1 MAQERR
7 SGHIVP
13 ESGVY
18 RATHASAHAG
28 AQLEVRLIK
37 GRHFPACPCCQEI
50 SFELAHSDEAFWRDR
65 SVPGTRVGQRGANRA
80 TKRWSLDPAQSTAV
94 SDIGASLGDL
104 WRDRGRRSWA
114 VGAKGL
120 MPELRNANERRSPD
134 SGVLLPILF
143 RLRRKHSAHTG
154 CVPCVYL
161 SFDDR
166 CGGRLRV
173 NEDALLILSFDDSIR
188 QSAGF
193 PQIGDGGLV
202 SRDYH

>member
-1 MAQERR
+1 IGALGR
-7 SGHIVP
+7 SILARSISARDQISSAPSVSAEP
-13 ESGVY
+13 IEQQSG
-18 RATHASAHAG
+18 
-28 AQLEVRLIK
+28 
-37 GRHFPACPCCQEI
+37 GRSIP
-50 SFELAHSDEAFWRDR
+50 R
-65 SVPGTRVGQRGANRA
+65 NRP
-80 TKRWSLDPAQSTAV
+80 RCR
-94 SDIGASLGDL
+94 IGASLGDPWRDL

-173 NEDALLILSFDDSIR
+173 NEDALLILSF
-188 QSAGF
+188 
-193 PQIGDGGLV
+193 
-202 SRDYH
+202 